1 MYLLPLHTQGTQCM
15 FVIAHKASR
24 DEAGMGKGEL
34 IGLRLPETL
43 DLRKLL
49 TFAAMTLSPTRKRSF
64 KVFISLNCSWGHYK
78 LSVFSFYGRGNE
90 NSQRLNCPK
99 PHNCRIQTGTQAS
112 WTTET
117 WHLPYYTSSRSQTTS
132 SGPLKFEIFFIY
144 LPLPRKEEKY

>member
-64 KVFISLNCSWGHYK
+64 KVFISLNCS
-78 LSVFSFYGRGNE
+78 
-90 NSQRLNCPK
+90 
-99 PHNCRIQTGTQAS
+99 
-112 WTTET
+112 
-117 WHLPYYTSSRSQTTS
+117 
-132 SGPLKFEIFFIY
+132 
-144 LPLPRKEEKY
+144 